1 LPPPGDL
8 PSSSLI
14 VQGSNPGF
22 SHSSQMDSLPSKPPE
37 KLLDHE
43 TVCQRKLF
51 RDSLVVQWLR
61 LHTPNAVFQVLEK
74 PSYSFCSSEHL
85 QICRSWA
92 SHGNNQGFI
101 ISPLETLWG
110 PISPAA
116 LRTSFQWFITLII
129 YQYLHFY
136 IKLKCFNSEY
146 DVLELE
152 RTSEVI
158 QLGLTKI
165 RGQF

>member
-1 LPPPGDL
+1 MLCDPWTVARQAPLSMGFSRQEYYSGLSLPPPGDL

-14 VQGSNPGF
+14 FQGLNPGF
-22 SHSSQMDSLPSKPPE
+22 SHSSQMDYLPSKPPG

-61 LHTPNAVFQVLEK
+61 LHTPNAVFQVQEK

-116 LRTSFQWFITLII
+116 LRTSMV
-129 YQYLHFY
+129 YHPNY
-136 IKLKCFNSEY
+136 IS
-146 DVLELE
+146 
-152 RTSEVI
+152 I
-158 QLGLTKI
+158 LT
-165 RGQF
+165 FLY